1 MPVNIATHQQWS
13 FEGKSLPSLNDALS
27 GVKRRKKGRT
37 QRQMS
42 IKIGDSRSLFSNIIE
57 LCT

>member
-13 FEGKSLPSLNDALS
+13 FEGKTLPSLNDALS
-27 GVKRRKKGRT
+27 GVNRRKKGGA

-42 IKIGDSRSLFSNIIE
+42 VKIGDSRSLFPNIIE